1 MAIASLS
8 ETRAQNEVLS
18 TTAEMIHPG
27 IVENALDGHPG
38 ASIFAGK
45 IGSVLSGQLGDD
57 GSPSGTAARSASG
70 ESIKV
75 RVKLDSNGSAR
86 RLTSGFSEFS
96 SDTSDT
102 IRGTRANWKLYGS
115 TAIISGLER
124 RNNRGTAQLADLW
137 NHKQTDSTSALV
149 DLFAQD
155 IFSTAS
161 PANSVSSLDS
171 IIGANDSIQNASGAT
186 YTKWNSRGL
195 SPKGTAPATVASNFA
210 GGSFAT
216 TGLSN
221 WRIAA
226 MNSTE
231 GRVTPDVMLTN
242 DDVYRFYEASL
253 TPQVRFK
260 SDDMVGKIGFE
271 SLQFKNASIFHDQFC
286 PSGTTYFINTDTL
299 FLNYAEGALFDMTP
313 VSDQAFQ
320 DAFSVKI
327 IFQGQMVCT
336 GRKFNNK
343 VTGQTA

>member
-1 MAIASLS
+1 MAIDSLS
-8 ETRAQNEVLS
+8 ETRDQNEVLS
-18 TTAEMIHPG
+18 TTAESIHPG

-45 IGSVLSGQLGDD
+45 IGAVLSGQLGDD
-57 GSPSGTAARSASG
+57 GSPSGTAARAAQG
-70 ESIKV
+70 ESIRV

-86 RLTSGFSEFS
+86 RLASGFSEFS

-102 IRGTRANWKLYGS
+102 IRGTRANWKLYGA
-115 TAIISGLER
+115 TAVMSGLER
-124 RNNRGTAQLADLW
+124 RNNRGAAQTADLW

-155 IFSTAS
+155 IYSTAS
-161 PANSVSSLDS
+161 PANAVTSLDD
-171 IIGANDSIQNASGAT
+171 IISANDSLQNASGAT

-195 SPKGTAPATVASNFA
+195 EAKGTAPGSVTFA
-210 GGSFAT
+210 GGSFIA

-221 WRIAA
+221 WRIAH
-226 MNSTE
+226 MNASE
-231 GRVTPDVMLTN
+231 GRVRPDCMLTN
-242 DDVYRFYEASL
+242 DDVFRFYEASL
-253 TPQVRFK
+253 TPQVRY
-260 SDDMVGKIGFE
+260 SSSEMTGNIGFSNLKFRE
-271 SLQFKNASIFHDQFC
+271 ADIFHDQYC

-299 FLNYAEGALFDMTP
+299 FLNYAEGALFSMTP

-327 IFQGQMVCT
+327 ILQGQMVCS